1 MSRSMQLI
9 DGMKHSIYTQQTRLR
24 QNLRKEKFVIARNLC
39 SERAFIRRKFNVQS
53 SKCRDFTQI
62 LADFLLNSYNRRN
75 IIMKTLQ
82 QGYFTA
88 FLRKK
93 RVRAQAYATMCVDF
107 LRF

>member
-1 MSRSMQLI
+1 MQLI

-24 QNLRKEKFVIARNLC
+24 QIYTKKNSWLLETYVVKELLLGAN
-39 SERAFIRRKFNVQS
+39 SMYNPQNVEI
-53 SKCRDFTQI
+53 FMQI

-93 RVRAQAYATMCVDF
+93 RVRARAYATMCVDF